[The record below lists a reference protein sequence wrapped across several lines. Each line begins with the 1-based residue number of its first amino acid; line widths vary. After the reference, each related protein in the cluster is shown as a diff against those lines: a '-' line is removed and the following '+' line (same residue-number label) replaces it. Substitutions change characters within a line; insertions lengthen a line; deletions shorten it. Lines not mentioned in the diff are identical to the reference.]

1 MKKKRIIST
10 NLKLRNLR
18 KNYANMV
25 NKYFGAIPNFR
36 EVYKERTN
44 CPKFNLFK

>member
-25 NKYFGAIPNFR
+25 NKYFGANPNFP

-44 CPKFNLFK
+44 SPKLNLFK